1 MESHNVGGIRIS
13 RRMLASDIAKVRRI
27 REVEFKARRK
37 AYKKAERDRKR
48 EERRAERELRRAKFI
63 IVTIK

>member
-1 MESHNVGGIRIS
+1 MESHNVGGIEITK
-13 RRMLASDIAKVRRI
+13 RMLASNIEKVRRI
-27 REVEFKARRK
+27 QKAEFKAQRK

-48 EERRAERELRRAKFI
+48 EERREERELRRAKFI